1 MLTLIGRFN
10 SSLGTNLYYATTGGI
25 SIIDAFLT
33 QNTGTGGEV
42 RSLNS
47 SHQLG
52 NFYIGIIDEHY

>member
-33 QNTGTGGEV
+33 QNTSTGGEV
-42 RSLNS
+42 RAFNS